1 MNVALVVIRL
11 ALTLLVL
18 FAIFWLFTHRN
29 LLDLGVLQTRLED
42 AGPWASVFFIFL
54 YTISVVSC
62 VPASILTVAG
72 GVVFGP
78 LLGTTYNMAGALSG
92 ATLAFFI
99 SRYMASQWVRARL
112 GTKLTVV
119 LEGAEAEGW
128 RFVAFTRLVPVFP
141 FCVIS
146 YALGVTRV
154 QFSHYLA
161 ATLLFVLPGMFA
173 FTYAG
178 YAGRAV
184 WSGDQEASVKVWLAL
199 CLIAVLIF
207 LPQFLRRLRT
217 RGKSDNHPG
226 TTIE

>member
-1 MNVALVVIRL
+1 MNVALVLIRL
-11 ALTLLVL
+11 TLTLLVL
-18 FAIFWLFTHRN
+18 FAIFWLVTHRDI
-29 LLDLGVLQTRLED
+29 LDIGVLQARLED
-42 AGPWASVFFIFL
+42 AGTWASVSFIFL

-72 GVVFGP
+72 GIVFGP
-78 LLGTTYNMAGALSG
+78 LLGTTYNMAGALAG

-99 SRYMASQWVRARL
+99 SRYMASEWVRARL
-112 GTKLTVV
+112 GARLTVV
-119 LEGAEAEGW
+119 LESAEAEGW

-161 ATLLFVLPGMFA
+161 ATMLFVLPGMFA

-178 YAGRAV
+178 HAGRAV
-184 WSGDQEASVKVWLAL
+184 LSGDQDASIKVWLAL
-199 CLIAVLIF
+199 GLIAVLIF
-207 LPQFLRRLRT
+207 LPRFLRRIRMH
-217 RGKSDNHPG
+217 RKSGNHPG